1 MRYLS
6 GRVAGKRI
14 DEDQECPFWVKS
26 RHFAVQSRCPLY
38 PRPCQKR
45 LLLRNFGSTAYRF
58 GGGDADNKVTLRA
71 TLPSTLRE
79 GNVCFGPKV
88 RDLSKWLVICMMKLA
103 G

>member
-38 PRPCQKR
+38 PNDGHAQNGYFPGISDQ
-45 LLLRNFGSTAYRF
+45 LLTA
-58 GGGDADNKVTLRA
+58 
-71 TLPSTLRE
+71 
-79 GNVCFGPKV
+79 
-88 RDLSKWLVICMMKLA
+88 LA
-103 G
+103 GAMPTIR